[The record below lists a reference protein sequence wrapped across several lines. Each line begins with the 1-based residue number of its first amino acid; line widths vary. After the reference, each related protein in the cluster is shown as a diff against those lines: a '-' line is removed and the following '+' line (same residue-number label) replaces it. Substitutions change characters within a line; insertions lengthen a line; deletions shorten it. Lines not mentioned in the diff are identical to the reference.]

1 MDIKVFQGESRLVK
15 NNVYLDQYSV
25 DGVPPGPAGARKVA
39 VTFTYDINRIL
50 EVKTKIVSTGKEASM
65 TVDKSP
71 SRMSSTDRTAAR
83 ERLDREMS
91 GAPAASAGA
100 AKASASPAASAD
112 GAALLTAA
120 RAKLA
125 GLRGKEALKLTD
137 LITAL
142 EKASASG
149 DTESAARLD
158 AELTELL
165 FELD

>member
-1 MDIKVFQGESRLVK
+1 M
-15 NNVYLDQYSV
+15 
-25 DGVPPGPAGARKVA
+25 A
-39 VTFTYDINRIL
+39 VTFTYDINGIL

-91 GAPAASAGA
+91 GASTGSTGSV
-100 AKASASPAASAD
+100 KASPSPKATTD

-125 GLRGKEALKLTD
+125 GVRGKDALKLTD
-137 LITAL
+137 LITSL

-158 AELTELL
+158 LELTELL

>member
-1 MDIKVFQGESRLVK
+1 MK

-25 DGVPPGPAGARKVA
+25 DGVPPGPAGSEKVA
-39 VTFTYDINRIL
+39 VTFTYDINGIL

-83 ERLDREMS
+83 ERLDREMP
-91 GAPAASAGA
+91 GGAGA
-100 AKASASPAASAD
+100 MKASPSPQATND

-125 GLRGKEALKLTD
+125 GLRGEDALKLSD
-137 LITAL
+137 LITSL
-142 EKASASG
+142 EKATASG

-158 AELTELL
+158 LELTELL

>member
-1 MDIKVFQGESRLVK
+1 
-15 NNVYLDQYSV
+15 
-25 DGVPPGPAGARKVA
+25 
-39 VTFTYDINRIL
+39 
-50 EVKTKIVSTGKEASM
+50 M

-91 GAPAASAGA
+91 GAPSGA
-100 AKASASPAASAD
+100 TGTLKASPSPSSTAD

-125 GLRGKEALKLTD
+125 GLRGKDALKLTD
-137 LITAL
+137 LITSL

-158 AELTELL
+158 LELTELL